1 MTIKYEADA
10 HISIQTE
17 IMVPENATDDDILL
31 AIMLDLMDRYG
42 FMVNVKK

>member
-31 AIMLDLMDRYG
+31 ESCSISWIVTTLW
-42 FMVNVKK
+42 